1 MHKKR
6 LYMIILLC
14 LLLIPISNA
23 QPEAFSEQ
31 NAYEHIRILSE
42 EIGPRVAGGENATQA
57 YKYIETEF
65 NKYNLSVHTQ
75 EFEFNTSFNETEKWT
90 KHKKEKR
97 IGKNVVGILKGKS
110 DKKII
115 ISSHYDSVSGPGAN
129 DDASG
134 VGVMLEL
141 ARILAT
147 EKHNKTIVFIAFDA
161 EEHKLAGSKYY
172 VANLNA
178 EDVNNTLGVLNLDSV
193 GRGDFLTGFVWE
205 WVPGYIFG
213 GYSSPMDFVKPIYTG
228 NSVSSG
234 IFEQLKAFM
243 FDDFPHAYEVSDHS
257 SFMDDKVYEKTK
269 KIIPS
274 ATLTFIEKGDLEVT
288 LPNTAASHIP
298 DLHSENDTF
307 DRIEIENLKEVGDTA
322 LSITSRLDKL
332 DNIKK
337 EPETSLIFKIGSKVF
352 GLPYWSILFIL
363 ILLPLLISVFLFMK
377 EWETFAL
384 FFSALPYLALNFIHS
399 QIPYTNI
406 KITWPIFLMIFSLIF
421 LFGRFH
427 SNNKVKKICTA
438 AFLLLLLSGSL
449 PSWDHFYIHRIGLK
463 MELVVAIFIIVLT
476 VLSTWEC
483 AHTYTRR
490 CLKNRPFLK

>member
-6 LYMIILLC
+6 FFMIILLC
-14 LLLIPISNA
+14 LLLIPISTA
-23 QPEAFSEQ
+23 QPEVFSEK

-75 EFEFNTSFNETEKWT
+75 EFEFNTRFNETVKWS
-90 KHKKEKR
+90 KHKGEQR
-97 IGKNVVGILKGKS
+97 IGKNIIGILKGKS
-110 DKKII
+110 DERII
-115 ISSHYDSVSGPGAN
+115 ISSHYDSVNCPGAN

-141 ARILAT
+141 ARVLAA
-147 EKHNKTIVFIAFDA
+147 EKHDKTIVFIAFDA
-161 EEHKLAGSKYY
+161 EEHKLSGSKYY
-172 VANLNA
+172 VANLNQK
-178 EDVNNTLGVLNLDSV
+178 DTNNTLGMLNLDSI
-193 GRGDFLTGFVWE
+193 GRGDFLTGFIWE
-205 WVPGYIFG
+205 SVPRSTFG

-228 NSVSSG
+228 NNVSPG

-243 FDDFPHAYEVSDHS
+243 FNDFNHAYVVSDHS
-257 SFMDDKVYEKTK
+257 SFIDDKVYQKTG

-274 ATLTFIEKGDLEVT
+274 VCFTFIEKGELEVT

-307 DRIEIENLKEVGDTA
+307 DKIEIKNLKIVGEVVMN
-322 LSITSRLDKL
+322 SVNIL
-332 DNIKK
+332 DNLDSIKK
-337 EPETSLIFKIGSKVF
+337 EPDTSFIFKIGSKVF

-384 FFSALPYLALNFIHS
+384 FFSALPYLTLNFIYS
-399 QIPYTNI
+399 QDPHNI
-406 KITWPIFLMIFSLIF
+406 KITGPVFLMIFSLIF

-427 SNNKVKKICTA
+427 SNNKIKKICTT
-438 AFLLLLLSGSL
+438 AFLLLLLIGSL
-449 PSWDHFYIHRIGLK
+449 PSWEHFYIDTIGLK

-476 VLSTWEC
+476 VLSTWEY
-483 AHTYTRR
+483 AHTYARR
-490 CLKNRPFLK
+490 CLK

>member
-1 MHKKR
+1 M
-6 LYMIILLC
+6 ILLC
-14 LLLIPISNA
+14 LLLIPVSTA
-23 QPEAFSEQ
+23 QPEVFSEK

-75 EFEFNTSFNETEKWT
+75 EFEFNTRFNETEKWT
-90 KHKKEKR
+90 KHKGEKR
-97 IGKNVVGILKGKS
+97 IGKNIIGILKGKS
-110 DKKII
+110 DKRII
-115 ISSHYDSVSGPGAN
+115 ISSHYDSVNCPGAN

-134 VGVMLEL
+134 VGVMLEIARVL
-141 ARILAT
+141 AA
-147 EKHNKTIVFIAFDA
+147 EKHDKTIVFIAFDA
-161 EEHKLAGSKYY
+161 EEHMLSGSEYY
-172 VANLNA
+172 VANLNQK
-178 EDVNNTLGVLNLDSV
+178 DTNNTLGVLNLDSI
-193 GRGDFLTGFVWE
+193 GRGDFLMGFIWE
-205 WVPGYIFG
+205 RVPKSKYIFG

-228 NSVSSG
+228 NSVSPG

-243 FDDFPHAYEVSDHS
+243 FDDFNHAYVVSDHS
-257 SFMDDKVYEKTK
+257 SFIDDKFYKKTG

-274 ATLTFIEKGDLEVT
+274 VCFTFIEKGELEVT

-307 DRIEIENLKEVGDTA
+307 DKIEIKNLKIVGEVVMK
-322 LSITSRLDKL
+322 SVNKL
-332 DNIKK
+332 DNLDSIKK
-337 EPETSLIFKIGSKVF
+337 EPDTSFIFKIGSKVF

-363 ILLPLLISVFLFMK
+363 IILPLLISVFLFMK

-384 FFSALPYLALNFIHS
+384 FVSALPYLTLNFIYS
-399 QIPYTNI
+399 QDPHNI
-406 KITWPIFLMIFSLIF
+406 KISGPIFLMIFSLIF

-427 SNNKVKKICTA
+427 SNDKVKKICTT

-449 PSWDHFYIHRIGLK
+449 PSLGEIYTDVIVYKSTIYAIGLK

-476 VLSTWEC
+476 VLSTWEY
-483 AHTYTRR
+483 AHTYVRR
-490 CLKNRPFLK
+490 CLK